1 MHAAEGFAF
10 LAFAACVAVVP
21 AYLRPGSTGQTR
33 AEAADMGTDMARRSN
48 RIATLL
54 ILLGTAVVVGKP
66 VSIHAEDQMVT
77 VNPQTLKWIAIPDM
91 PPCATA
97 AILRGN
103 PRWGPAWVLLKLA
116 SGCQVPWH
124 WHTANETL
132 LVISGRGTVT
142 AKDGPPLVF
151 VPGAFS
157 YLPSHHAHRASCTRT
172 CVLFNSAD
180 AAFDIHYVGANGEEI
195 SSEEALRPAPSP
207 APRRRGK
214 RK

>member
-10 LAFAACVAVVP
+10 LAFAACVTVVP

-54 ILLGTAVVVGKP
+54 ILLGTVVVVGKP

-132 LVISGRGTVT
+132 LVISGRGTL
-142 AKDGPPLVF
+142 AMKDGPPLRF
-151 VPGAFS
+151 VPGAYAS
-157 YLPSHHAHRASCTRT
+157 LPNHHVHEARCSRAC
-172 CVLFNSAD
+172 LFFNTAD
-180 AAFDIHYVGANGEEI
+180 AAFDINYVDASGKEI
-195 SSEEALRPAPSP
+195 SSDEAIKSAAKPE
-207 APRRRGK
+207 
-214 RK
+214 RKK